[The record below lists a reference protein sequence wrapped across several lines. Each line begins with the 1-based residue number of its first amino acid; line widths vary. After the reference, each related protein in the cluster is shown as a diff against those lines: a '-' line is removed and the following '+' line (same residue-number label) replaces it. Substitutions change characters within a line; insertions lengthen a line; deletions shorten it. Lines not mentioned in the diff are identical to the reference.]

1 MSSPRSSSS
10 SVQVLVRLRPMN
22 ETEMAHSTL
31 PVIKA
36 STLDKSVTVIKGQ
49 GNRAARNTF
58 KFDSVFTGFSTQEEV
73 FASVQPIIQ

>member
-1 MSSPRSSSS
+1 MSSPRTSSS

-22 ETEMAHSTL
+22 ESEMAHSM

-49 GNRAARNTF
+49 GSRQARSTF

-73 FASVQPIIQ
+73 FTSVQPMIK